1 MGLEEP
7 LLRVDLLEV
16 VRAFCRDRFEK
27 AEFVVCTN
35 LQHVSDE
42 AWTFLSAPDTFMST
56 SLDGDRATH
65 TRQRTFDAART
76 DAFLHNLARAIEA
89 FGPEKVSALPTID
102 PGNAPAPEKII
113 RTFAEFGIRS
123 IYLRPVNYQGFARK
137 RYGHGDDVA
146 WNLYYDRFI
155 DAMIAYNQTAPQHVE
170 EYYFVHCLRR
180 VLRPGHH
187 GHVDLRNPNTLGA
200 DYLVVDFDG
209 TFYPTDEARMV
220 TRVRQIDLSIGN
232 VFDGLDQS
240 KLAILNENAAN
251 NFHEDCMHCPYQA
264 YCGVDVVDDLSRYGR
279 IDLPK
284 HETSFCRRH
293 TFVFG
298 KIFELLYSAD
308 SAVKKSLAL
317 WLGIPEFDPALA
329 PVHR

>member
-155 DAMIAYNQTAPQHVE
+155 DAMIAYKQTAPQHVE

-187 GHVDLRNPNTLGA
+187 GHVDLRNA
-200 DYLVVDFDG
+200 SRQR
-209 TFYPTDEARMV
+209 ARWTAQAV
-220 TRVRQIDLSIGN
+220 LSPPRRSKAW
-232 VFDGLDQS
+232 FPHLD
-240 KLAILNENAAN
+240 
-251 NFHEDCMHCPYQA
+251 
-264 YCGVDVVDDLSRYGR
+264 R
-279 IDLPK
+279 IDVAIAALR
-284 HETSFCRRH
+284 HETLRSS
-293 TFVFG
+293 
-298 KIFELLYSAD
+298 YA
-308 SAVKKSLAL
+308 
-317 WLGIPEFDPALA
+317 
-329 PVHR
+329 